1 MGDKFIEL
9 LGSIFAIAAGVAIV
23 ALIVTKKSDT
33 AQVIQA
39 WFSGNSNL
47 LAVAESPVT
56 GAQVTVDTSYPST
69 SSNPFGDLSS
79 SLNFSQGSP
88 SFE

>member
-9 LGSIFAIAAGVAIV
+9 LGTIFTIAAGVAIV
-23 ALIVTKKSDT
+23 ALVISKNSNTSS
-33 AQVIQA
+33 VIQA

-56 GAQVTVDTSYPST
+56 GSKVSVNTSYPS
-69 SSNPFGDLSS
+69 SSPFGDLG
-79 SLNFSQGSP
+79 SLSFGGGSP
-88 SFE
+88 NF

>member
-9 LGSIFAIAAGVAIV
+9 LGTIFTIAAGVAIV
-23 ALIVTKKSDT
+23 SVIVSRNSNTSS
-33 AQVIQA
+33 VIQS

-56 GAQVTVDTSYPST
+56 GASVSVNTSYPS
-69 SSNPFGDLSS
+69 NNVFGDLSS
-79 SLNFSQGSP
+79 NLNFGQGSP
-88 SFE
+88 AF

>member
-9 LGSIFAIAAGVAIV
+9 LGSIFTIAAGVAIV
-23 ALIVTKKSDT
+23 ALIVSKKSQT
-33 AQVIQA
+33 PAVIQS

-56 GAQVTVDTSYPST
+56 GANVNINTSYPN
-69 SSNPFGDLSS
+69 SSPFGDIGQGISFGQGFG
-79 SLNFSQGSP
+79 NF
-88 SFE
+88 